1 MKHPSQCGLSE
12 PKLKKEGIYTKQWPA
27 VGCQESELSLEDTL
41 GSEKR
46 KRGSQGGSQS
56 LGVRGGHPCLMVA
69 PHRMSEMGKGEEED
83 PAQH

>member
-12 PKLKKEGIYTKQWPA
+12 PKMKKEGIYTKQWPA
-27 VGCQESELSLEDTL
+27 VGCQKSELSLEGTL

-46 KRGSQGGSQS
+46 KRGSRGWSQS
-56 LGVRGGHPCLMVA
+56 LGV
-69 PHRMSEMGKGEEED
+69 RMSEMGKGEEED